1 MMGRRTTG
9 AAALVVVSLIAA
21 CGPPPTIEG
30 SGPAVVASAL
40 PECPVGAL
48 AAATGK
54 VQVVL
59 WHGLGATSQ
68 KALDDM
74 VAKYNASQD
83 KVEVVARQQGTSYD
97 EVLRKYEAAAAS
109 GGLPGIIYVED
120 TTTQTMID
128 GGTIFPSQAC
138 MEATD
143 FDLNRYQPAVRSY
156 YTSEDVFWPAYANVS
171 GPVLYFNE
179 AHFKKAGLDPTKP
192 PKTLAEMRTA
202 AQALKKAGIEKPIA
216 LKLDEW
222 YLECWLNGAG
232 EQVVNNNNGHDG
244 RPTKSNI
251 NNAAALEVLTL
262 LKQMKKEGLLQAFS
276 DTDGQV
282 NQFLALASQQSS
294 MTIETSTG
302 AAAIKSFLGGDL
314 EEAAGMGEVDTR
326 ELIPR
331 AASFPGLTEPG
342 KVRVSGGAFF
352 MVQGTKKDPVAPVQI
367 AASWDFFQF
376 ISKPENVVEQHITG
390 SYLPVISP
398 AEDDPKLVPFW
409 DEDLAGRM
417 LKVARA
423 QLADIDPKNPGPLM
437 GPYPEYVT
445 SVKNLLDRAVLLDE
459 DPKTVLAEAQA
470 EVDKELQADAG

>member
-9 AAALVVVSLIAA
+9 AAALVVVSLIALCA
-21 CGPPPTIEG
+21 GPPPTIEG

-156 YTSEDVFWPAYANVS
+156 YTF
-171 GPVLYFNE
+171 LR
-179 AHFKKAGLDPTKP
+179 
-192 PKTLAEMRTA
+192 RT
-202 AQALKKAGIEKPIA
+202 
-216 LKLDEW
+216 
-222 YLECWLNGAG
+222 
-232 EQVVNNNNGHDG
+232 
-244 RPTKSNI
+244 RPT
-251 NNAAALEVLTL
+251 
-262 LKQMKKEGLLQAFS
+262 
-276 DTDGQV
+276 
-282 NQFLALASQQSS
+282 
-294 MTIETSTG
+294 
-302 AAAIKSFLGGDL
+302 
-314 EEAAGMGEVDTR
+314 
-326 ELIPR
+326 
-331 AASFPGLTEPG
+331 
-342 KVRVSGGAFF
+342 
-352 MVQGTKKDPVAPVQI
+352 
-367 AASWDFFQF
+367 
-376 ISKPENVVEQHITG
+376 
-390 SYLPVISP
+390 
-398 AEDDPKLVPFW
+398 
-409 DEDLAGRM
+409 
-417 LKVARA
+417 
-423 QLADIDPKNPGPLM
+423 
-437 GPYPEYVT
+437 
-445 SVKNLLDRAVLLDE
+445 
-459 DPKTVLAEAQA
+459 
-470 EVDKELQADAG
+470 